1 MTARLML
8 AVGGA
13 VLGSLQFGYNTGV
26 INAPQKVRAEQQQDS
41 TCADPGMAE
50 CTEQSVCGKMGG
62 GCSKR
67 LLQANTY

>member
-1 MTARLML
+1 M
-8 AVGGA
+8 
-13 VLGSLQFGYNTGV
+13 LGSLQFGYNTGV

-62 GCSKR
+62 GLLKEALASKH
-67 LLQANTY
+67 LLPTSPLHHEPG